1 MDNQL
6 RELWRVGFRWLL
18 SFGMLSVGLLHFV
31 ATDFFVQIVPPRL
44 PAPVF
49 LVWLSGICEMSLGL
63 LLLAER
69 TRRWAGYGLVALYVA
84 VFPANIYMAVS
95 NVQLQGMPAWFRQ
108 PSPLAL
114 WLRLPLQ
121 FAFIAWALWVSRPSR
136 GAARGAAAHDRE

>member
-1 MDNQL
+1 MMSA
-6 RELWRVGFRWLL
+6 GA
-18 SFGMLSVGLLHFV
+18 LHF
-31 ATDFFVQIVPPRL
+31 AAFRFFVQIVPPQL
-44 PAPVF
+44 PAPAF
-49 LVWLSGICEMSLGL
+49 LVWSSGICEIALGAL
-63 LLLAER
+63 LLPEG

-121 FAFIAWALWVSRPSR
+121 FAFIAWALWVSRR
-136 GAARGAAAHDRE
+136 ERMNARKHATSP